1 MHVVVVQRGREMYKK
16 TRCTC
21 KVAFLLTETYYPFAV
36 LVAVAV
42 DFASAP
48 CCCTDSDV
56 LQRRTKTSGV
66 KHTGTL

>member
-1 MHVVVVQRGREMYKK
+1 MHVN
-16 TRCTC
+16 